1 MVCKRCNNE
10 WMSQLEVAAKAMLP
24 PFLRARR
31 GRRLNFRNAPIL
43 ARWATKT
50 ALMFPAVGPAEER
63 VFPTGCYAQ
72 FARADGVPRSI
83 RVWIGSVHAN
93 GVWSTSFSGEIRT
106 SPRPIR
112 HASALLAIDTVA
124 FLIMWAEDAAV
135 LSTLSLGVL
144 ANAWI
149 PIAPFAH
156 PRDWPPSYVFPAE
169 QFSSMPA
176 LLAASARL
184 PDAA

>member
-1 MVCKRCNNE
+1 MGHEDSADV
-10 WMSQLEVAAKAMLP
+10 SPPSDLP
-24 PFLRARR
+24 KSEF
-31 GRRLNFRNAPIL
+31 
-43 ARWATKT
+43 
-50 ALMFPAVGPAEER
+50 
-63 VFPTGCYAQ
+63 FPTGCYAQ

-135 LSTLSLGVL
+135 LHLSLGVL

-149 PIAPFAH
+149 PIAPFAI